1 MRPVVLASCG
11 AWRSRQPAVGR
22 RSAFGFPPGQ
32 LHLFILL
39 LLTLIAAADTLDTL
53 DGQSFTGRV
62 SFAADA
68 FVITREGASPVRVPA
83 TGLRRIA
90 FDRGVVVP
98 PPVATN
104 HWRGQPVGPIPVT
117 GGFIVSNG
125 VFHVSSSGTGKRM
138 ADGHYFVW
146 DKLGP
151 QAELTV
157 FVPPQLSTRKDVERY
172 KSAGLEMRAQ
182 LAGEGPRISLFSEG
196 GRNVLLQTRLSDG
209 KDKSRY
215 FSIAQRGV
223 WLRLTRQGMEV
234 SGAMSTDGEA
244 WKELGSIHVALPD
257 SAFAGL
263 LLCGAKREGECTVA
277 FQNVKFQSASAAGPP
292 ALPQLLLRD
301 GGVLAGR
308 FLGADGSTIR
318 WEAWGRVWNV
328 AQVNVSRLVLQPGA
342 QTLMNRVRP
351 GRAGGLMVSGDF
363 VDGELVAGPNGQVRL
378 SSVLF
383 GLRTYPAAG
392 ELVAVF
398 VRDVVEAPLE
408 FEARMVG
415 GSRLHLRQLTL
426 REGEFTARERSL
438 GEVTLRVEDL
448 TELRRTIGP

>member
-1 MRPVVLASCG
+1 M
-11 AWRSRQPAVGR
+11 
-22 RSAFGFPPGQ
+22 F
-32 LHLFILL
+32 
-39 LLTLIAAADTLDTL
+39 TLVAAADTLDTL
-53 DGQSFTGRV
+53 DGQSFSGRI
-62 SFAADA
+62 SFAADG
-68 FVITREGASPVRVPA
+68 FVVAREGASPVRVPVA
-83 TGLRRIA
+83 GLRRVA
-90 FDRGVVVP
+90 FDRGLVAA

-117 GGFIVSNG
+117 GGFTVSNG

-146 DKLGP
+146 DTLGP
-151 QAELTV
+151 QAELTA
-157 FVPPQLSTRKDVERY
+157 FVPPQLFGKRDVEKF

-209 KDKSRY
+209 RDKSRY
-215 FSIAQRGV
+215 FSIAPHGI
-223 WLRLTRQGMEV
+223 WLRLTRRGLEV

-244 WKELGSIHVALPD
+244 WKELGSIPVALPD

-263 LLCGAKREGECTVA
+263 LLCGSKREGECTVA
-277 FQNVKFQSASAAGPP
+277 FQSVQLQSANAARPP

-308 FLGADGSTIR
+308 FVGVDGSVIR
-318 WEAWGRVWNV
+318 WEAWGREWSV

-351 GRAGGLMVSGDF
+351 GRAGGMMVSGDF
-363 VDGELVAGPNGQVRL
+363 VDGELVAGPSGQVRI

-383 GLRTYPAAG
+383 GLRTYAAAG

-398 VRDVVEAPLE
+398 VRDVAEAPLE

-438 GEVTLRVEDL
+438 GEVTLRADEL
-448 TELRRTIGP
+448 LELRRTASP

>member
-1 MRPVVLASCG
+1 MHPAVPAICG
-11 AWRSRQPAVGR
+11 AWRSRQPAVRR
-22 RSAFGFPPGQ
+22 RSAFGFPLSQ
-32 LHLFILL
+32 LHLVFLL
-39 LLTLIAAADTLDTL
+39 LLTLAASADTLETL
-53 DGQSFTGRV
+53 DGQSLAGRV
-62 SFAADA
+62 SLAADA
-68 FVITREGASPVRVPA
+68 FVVTREGASPVRVPA
-83 TGLRRIA
+83 AGLRRIA
-90 FDRGVVVP
+90 FDRGVVVT

-117 GGFIVSNG
+117 GGFTVSNG

-146 DKLGP
+146 DALGP

-157 FVPPQLSTRKDVERY
+157 FVPPQVATRKDADRY

-182 LAGEGPRISLFSEG
+182 LTGEGPRISLFSEG

-209 KDKSRY
+209 KDKSKY
-215 FSIAQRGV
+215 FSIAQRGI
-223 WLRLTRQGMEV
+223 WLRLARQGMEV

-244 WKELGSIHVALPD
+244 WKDLGSIHVALPD

-308 FLGADGSTIR
+308 FLEADGSVIR
-318 WEAWGRVWNV
+318 WEALGHAWSVS
-328 AQVNVSRLVLQPGA
+328 QVNVSRLILQPGA

-351 GRAGGLMVSGDF
+351 GRAGGMMVSGDF
-363 VDGELVAGPNGQVRL
+363 VDGELVAGRSGQVRL

-383 GLRTYPAAG
+383 GLRSYSAAG

-415 GSRLHLRQLTL
+415 GSRLHLRHLTL
-426 REGEFTARERSL
+426 RDGEFTARERSL
-438 GEVTLRVEDL
+438 GEVTLRVEEL
-448 TELRRTIGP
+448 TELRRTTGP